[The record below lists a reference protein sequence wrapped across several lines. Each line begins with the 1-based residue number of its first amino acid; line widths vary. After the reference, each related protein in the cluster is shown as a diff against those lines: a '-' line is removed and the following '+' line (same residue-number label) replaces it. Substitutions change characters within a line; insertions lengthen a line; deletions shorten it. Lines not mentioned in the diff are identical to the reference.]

1 MRKYVLSLLL
11 LLMVSAAFSQ
21 KKSKVNLISS
31 SRSNGD
37 KRNGVDIIKVYN
49 GVWQQDF
56 SKMRSDSAYFY
67 PSANAFEAFGHV
79 NINQGDTLN
88 IYSDHLNYDGNT
100 KTAVLTDNVKMID
113 RDATLTTNHFVYNTA
128 TRIGTYTEGGKI
140 VNKDNTLTSKN
151 GYYFAYSRDA
161 YFRYNVI
168 CVTTDAV
175 IKTDTMRYNSKTRIN
190 YFYGPTHIYGAKDK
204 DTLYT
209 EDGTYNTNTEQAAFG
224 KKNLYSQGTKTLK
237 GDSLFY
243 DRLKGYG
250 RAVKHVIF
258 NDNEQKVSIRG
269 NLGTFFKKDDLTI
282 MTDDPYVVLITEEKD
297 TTKKDSANHHLVTQ
311 VKKTDSLKKQAASAT
326 KGVVKGKAPQLDS
339 KSIPAISNLPV
350 ANDVIDSLNN
360 KIATADVG
368 SLANRLPVPITRAN
382 IDTAKKI
389 ALEQSKKLDKATQK
403 RLKAAAKGALT
414 GKIDTNSIAK
424 SSPIKIK
431 PDTSNIKRDS
441 VYMSADTIET
451 RILTYKELKTIQ
463 EEERLSHQVDT
474 SKNGKKK
481 PTVYKKLPKYIEL
494 VAPKWPRDTSYF
506 HSNYFGPPKPKYVKP
521 QKPKASSTAKKNVKI
536 DSTFLDRPI
545 VLQDTARVRIIKAF
559 HSAKIFKSDLQAKAD
574 SIFYSNS
581 DSTIRCYS
589 KPMIW
594 TQGSQLSGDTIYM
607 RMRNKKLYN
616 MDLFPSAFIV
626 NLEKK
631 DSTHFNQ
638 TGGKKMRGVFKDSKL
653 NWVYVDGNA
662 ETIFFAHDSTTNEV
676 TDMQRSSSSRLRIHL
691 KNNDATDI
699 AFLTKP
705 DHHILPINLVK
716 EDDKIL
722 KGFLW
727 KPKDRPVSKESIIPS
742 YNKKRDTTRKG
753 AGTSPTKKTVKGKGV
768 KGAPVITKP
777 GVTSAAQ
784 DSTLKKA
791 QGITAPKD
799 TTLKNAPVI
808 KTPRDTTLKI
818 PPGIKAK
825 IDSALKKPPLKPA
838 TPAPA
843 KDTSKMKIPALSP
856 AVQAKKDT
864 TKE

>member
-1 MRKYVLSLLL
+1 VRKYVLSLLL
-11 LLMVSAAFSQ
+11 LLTVSAAYSQ

-31 SRSNGD
+31 SRSQGEKNL
-37 KRNGVDIIKVYN
+37 IKVYN
-49 GVWQQDF
+49 GVWRQDF
-56 SKMRSDSAYFY
+56 SVMRSDSAYFY

-100 KTAVLTDNVKMID
+100 KTAVLTDNVKMVD

-161 YFRYNVI
+161 YFRYDVV
-168 CVTTDAV
+168 CVTTDAM

-190 YFYGPTHIYGAKDK
+190 YFYGPTHIYGAKDQ

-258 NDNEQKVSIRG
+258 NDNEQKISIRG
-269 NLGTFFKKDDLTI
+269 NLGTYFKKDDLTI
-282 MTDDPYVVLITEEKD
+282 MTEDPYVVLVTEEKD
-297 TTKKDSANHHLVTQ
+297 TTKKDSANHHLAAQ
-311 VKKTDSLKKQAASAT
+311 IKKTDSLKKQAKSSSKIGAA
-326 KGVVKGKAPQLDS
+326 GKTTQLNS
-339 KSIPAISNLPV
+339 KSIPAISNLPM
-350 ANDVIDSLNN
+350 ANDVIDSLN
-360 KIATADVG
+360 KKVSSTDVG
-368 SLANRLPVPITRAN
+368 SLANRLPIPTKAN
-382 IDTAKKI
+382 IDTVKKI
-389 ALEQSKKLDKATQK
+389 ALQQSKKVDKATQK
-403 RLKAAAKGALT
+403 RLKAAAKGALA
-414 GKIDTNSIAK
+414 GKIDTSSIAK
-424 SSPIKIK
+424 NGIPKLK
-431 PDTSNIKRDS
+431 PDTANIKRDS

-451 RILTYKELKTIQ
+451 QILMYKDLKTIQ
-463 EEERLSHQVDT
+463 EKERLSHIVDT
-474 SKNGKKK
+474 SKTGKKK
-481 PTVYKKLPKYIEL
+481 PFVYTKLPKSIEL
-494 VAPKWPRDTSYF
+494 AAPKWPRDTSYF
-506 HSNYFGPPKPKYVKP
+506 HSNYFGPPKPKYVKA
-521 QKPKASSTAKKNVKI
+521 QKPKASSTAKKNIKI

-545 VLQDTARVRIIKAF
+545 LLQDTARVRIIKAF

-594 TQGSQLSGDTIYM
+594 TQGSQLSGDTIYL

-626 NLEKK
+626 NLEKN

-638 TGGKKMRGVFKDSKL
+638 TGGKRMRGVFKDSKL
-653 NWVYVDGNA
+653 TWVYVDGNA
-662 ETIFFAHDSTTNEV
+662 ETIFFAHDSATNEV

-727 KPKDRPVSKESIIPS
+727 KPKERPVSKESIIPS
-742 YNKKRDTTRKG
+742 YNKKRDTTRKAAG
-753 AGTSPTKKTVKGKGV
+753 ASQKKSPVKGKAV
-768 KGAPVITKP
+768 KGAQKINKP
-777 GVTSAAQ
+777 GGTAASQ
-784 DSTLKKA
+784 DSTLKKTS
-791 QGITAPKD
+791 GITAP
-799 TTLKNAPVI
+799 
-808 KTPRDTTLKI
+808 RDTTSKI

-825 IDSALKKPPLKPA
+825 IDSALKKPA
-838 TPAPA
+838 TSPPV
-843 KDTSKMKIPALSP
+843 KDTSKMKTPVLSP
-856 AVQAKKDT
+856 AVPAKKDT
-864 TKE
+864 TNKQ